1 MKKKITI
8 LLSAIALCIGNN
20 VSAQAV
26 SQGNIIID
34 PYYGYPNFGSTFAK
48 SLEGT
53 VDNINV
59 TGIGPAGLRAEY
71 MVADNFGLGIDFIYN
86 SVNVKGTSDSLN
98 TDGTVYKTYDV
109 KTFAQRYRVHLRM
122 NYHFVSTDAVD
133 AYVGFGVG
141 TNIRRF
147 GVVTDYPNFD
157 DSAVSGALI
166 PISARLALGMRYYFT
181 ENIGLNLEL
190 GIGGPVMSGGLS
202 LKF

>member
-34 PYYGYPNFGSTFAK
+34 PYYGFPNWGAK
-48 SLEGT
+48 LASSASNLDG
-53 VDNINV
+53 INV

-71 MVADNFGLGIDFIYN
+71 MVADNFGIGIDFIYN
-86 SVNVKGTSDSLN
+86 SFNIKGSVDSLN
-98 TDGTVYKTYDV
+98 PNGTVYKTYDV

-122 NYHFVSTDAVD
+122 NYHFVSTDVVD

-141 TNIRRF
+141 ANIRRF
-147 GVVTDYPNFD
+147 GLTTDYPD
-157 DSAVSGALI
+157 YDGGAVSGSLI
-166 PISARLALGMRYYFT
+166 PVSARLALGMRYYFT
-181 ENIGLNLEL
+181 DNLGLNLEL
-190 GIGGPVMSGGLS
+190 GIGGPMLSGGLS